1 MQVINL
7 VMLYVL
13 FRENMKCNLVFL
25 VFILYFK
32 NFRMNQS
39 IILRSSRDVV
49 PTIAISN
56 VIMKLFDKK

>member
-13 FRENMKCNLVFL
+13 FKENMKCNLVFL